1 MSAAKRLAT
10 LGCVGLLATTSACAS
25 SGSSSSGVSGESKTS
40 ITMGTIEAYSSL
52 DPAGAYDNGSWMLF
66 YNIYQR
72 LLSYA
77 PGATIPTPD
86 AASSCAFVGSADTTY
101 TCTLRPGLTFSNGDP
116 LNAAAVKFSL
126 DRVVEI
132 GKLKRDNGS
141 GVSILLSTLQSVS
154 TSGDLGVTFH
164 LNTPDATFPDRLASG
179 VGSIVDP
186 RTFSGTSLLTG
197 NDPVASGVYKVDS
210 VQLGSPVDG
219 KANPQSVSMS
229 LNPNYK
235 GQAISSTSKAM
246 NSSVTMK
253 YYADSGSVMKALSNG
268 DIDLNAS
275 SDLAAADLVRLQA
288 QQVLGKG
295 LQVDTGAGTETRMI
309 ILNVKNGP
317 FTDPAA
323 RRAVAELVDRDAIA
337 DNVYQRTVVPLYSL
351 IPQGIGD
358 ATTPFE
364 DLYQTGP
371 SSSTA
376 AEVKSQLNRAGVK
389 LPISFPYYYAR
400 STPGSDAEAALIKQ
414 QLEVDGIF
422 QVSLKPVPTLN
433 DLITQWSTGK
443 IEASVSGWSAD
454 YPDPDDYV
462 SPFLGSPG
470 TFGSYYT
477 DSEISNTLTPE
488 TLKLDDRGSALAQST
503 FAKIQTDL
511 AKDAAYIP
519 LWQDK
524 QFIVTQG
531 NITGVPLTLDTA
543 EIMRFWM
550 VGKS

>member
-25 SGSSSSGVSGESKTS
+25 SSSSASGANASKTS
-40 ITMGTIEAYSSL
+40 ITLGTVETYSSL
-52 DPAGAYDNGSWMLF
+52 DPAGAYDTGSWLLF

-72 LLSYA
+72 LMSYA

-86 AASSCAFVGSADTTY
+86 AASACAFADSGDTTY

-116 LNAAAVKFSL
+116 LNANAVKFSF
-126 DRVVEI
+126 DRVVEL

-141 GVSILLSTLQSVS
+141 GVSVLLSTLASVT
-154 TSGDLGVTFH
+154 TSGDLGITFH
-164 LNTPDATFPDRLASG
+164 LNTSDATFPDRLASG

-186 RTFSGTSLLTG
+186 KTFSATQLLQG
-197 NDPVASGVYKVDS
+197 NDPVCSGVYKVDS
-210 VQLGSPVDG
+210 VQLGTPVDG
-219 KANPQSVSMS
+219 KPNPQSVTMS
-229 LNPNYK
+229 LNANYK
-235 GQAISSTSKAM
+235 GQALSATSKAM

-253 YYADSGSVMKALSNG
+253 YYTDSSGVMNALNDG

-275 SDLAAADLVRLQA
+275 SDLSAADLVRLQA
-288 QQVLGKG
+288 AQVLGKG
-295 LQVDTGAGTETRMI
+295 LQVDTGAGTQTRMI

-317 FTDPAA
+317 FSSQPV
-323 RRAVAELVDRDAIA
+323 RRAVAELIDRDAIA
-337 DNVYQRTVVPLYSL
+337 DNVYQRTVVPLYSV
-351 IPQGIGD
+351 IPEGIGD
-358 ATTPFE
+358 ATTPFQ
-364 DLYQTGP
+364 DLYGEGP
-371 SSSTA
+371 TASTA
-376 AEVKSQLNRAGVK
+376 SQVKNDLVRAGVH
-389 LPISFPYYYAR
+389 LPVSFPYYYAQ
-400 STPGSDAEAALIKQ
+400 SSPGSDAEAAAIKQ

-422 QVSLKPVPTLN
+422 KVTLKPVGNLT
-433 DLITQWSTGK
+433 DLIGQWGTGK
-443 IEASVSGWSAD
+443 VEASVSGWSAD

-462 SPFLGSPG
+462 SPFLGAPG

-477 DSEISNTLTPE
+477 NSEITNVLTPE
-488 TLKLDDRGSALAQST
+488 TLKQNDRGSAEAQIT
-503 FAKIQTDL
+503 FGKIQTDL

-531 NITGVPLTLDTA
+531 DITGVPLTLDTA

>member
-25 SGSSSSGVSGESKTS
+25 SSSSSSGVGGESKTS
-40 ITMGTIEAYSSL
+40 ISMGTIEAYSSL
-52 DPAGAYDNGSWMLF
+52 DPAGAYDNGSWLLF

-72 LLSYA
+72 LMSFQ

-86 AASSCAFVGSADTTY
+86 AASSCGFSGSADTTY
-101 TCTLRPGLTFSNGDP
+101 SCTLRPGLTFSNGDP
-116 LNAAAVKFSL
+116 LNAAAVKFSI

-154 TSGDLGVTFH
+154 TSGDLGITFH
-164 LNTPDATFPDRLASG
+164 LNTSDATFPDRLASG

-186 RTFSGTSLLTG
+186 RTFPGTSLLPG
-197 NDPVASGVYKVDS
+197 NNPVSSGVYQVNS
-210 VQLGSPVDG
+210 VQMGSPVDG
-219 KANPQSVSMS
+219 KPNPQSVSMT

-235 GQAISSTSKAM
+235 GQAISATSKAM
-246 NSSVTMK
+246 NSSVTLK
-253 YYADSGSVMKALSNG
+253 YYTDSSDVMKALNDG

-275 SDLAAADLVRLQA
+275 SDLAASDLVRLQA

-295 LQVDTGAGTETRMI
+295 LQVDTGAGTQTRMI
-309 ILNVKNGP
+309 VLNTKYGP
-317 FTDPAA
+317 FSNPVA
-323 RRAVAELVDRDAIA
+323 RRAVAQLVDRDAIA
-337 DNVYQRTVVPLYSL
+337 DNVYQRTVVPLYSV

-371 SSSTA
+371 TSSTA
-376 AEVKSQLNRAGVK
+376 ADVKSQLERSGAK
-389 LPISFPYYYAR
+389 LPISFPYYYAQ

-422 QVSLKPVPTLN
+422 QVDLKPVPTLN
-433 DLITQWSTGK
+433 DLITQWSSGK
-443 IEASVSGWSAD
+443 IEASVTGWSAD

-462 SPFLGSPG
+462 SPFLGAPG

-477 DSEISNTLTPE
+477 NSEISDTLTPE
-488 TLKLDDRGSALAQST
+488 TLKLDDRGSAAAQSA
-503 FAKIQTDL
+503 FGEIQTDM